1 MSPFPL
7 SRREVISAGS
17 AAAAAFAVTR
27 SLPAWAQAPRA
38 LAPITKPIPSTGER
52 LPVIGLGTNAYSA
65 NGAEQM
71 APLREVLEHMPKVG
85 GTLIDTARVYG
96 RSEAVI
102 GELLEALGNRA
113 QMFIATKTPMF
124 GDFSNP
130 QAVLDVSF
138 DALRVKTID
147 LIQIHMMA
155 GLRQLMPVFESNK
168 AAKRVRYIGISTS
181 EDSQYDAIMAAM
193 QQYPLDFIQVDY
205 SLGNRNAAERVLAL
219 AQERRMGVLVNVPF
233 GGRGR
238 GAASMFG
245 RVAGKPL
252 PDWAAEIDATS
263 WAQVFLKYVVSHPA
277 VTAAIPGT
285 TQRKNMED
293 NQGAGRGRLPD
304 AAMRR
309 RIEQFWDSLA

>member
-7 SRREVISAGS
+7 SRRAVIKTGSAS
-17 AAAAAFAVTR
+17 AAALALGYT
-27 SLPAWAQAPRA
+27 LPAWAQSRA
-38 LAPITKPIPSTGER
+38 LTPITKPIPSSGER

-65 NGAEQM
+65 NSPEQM

-102 GELLEALGNRA
+102 GELVEGLGNRT
-113 QMFIATKTPMF
+113 QVFIATKTPMF

-130 QAVLDVSF
+130 DAVLDVSF
-138 DALRVKTID
+138 KALRTSTID
-147 LIQIHMMA
+147 LIQIHNMA
-155 GLRQLMPVFESNK
+155 GLAQLMPVFDKAK
-168 AAKRVRYIGISTS
+168 AAKRVRYIGMSTS
-181 EDSQYDAIMAAM
+181 EDSQYDGMMTAM
-193 QQYPLDFIQVDY
+193 RTYPLDFIQVDY
-205 SLGNRNAAERVLAL
+205 SLGNRNAAEAVLAL
-219 AQERRMGVLVNVPF
+219 AQERKMAVLCNMPF

-245 RVAGKPL
+245 RVSGRPL
-252 PDWAAEIDATS
+252 PDWAAEIDAAS

-309 RIEQFWDSLA
+309 RIEQFWDSLT

>member
-1 MSPFPL
+1 MSPFSL

-17 AAAAAFAVTR
+17 VAAAAFAVNR

-65 NGAEQM
+65 NSAEQM
-71 APLREVLEHMPKVG
+71 APLSEVLEHMPKVG

-138 DALRVKTID
+138 NALRVKTID

-155 GLRQLMPVFESNK
+155 GLTQLMPVFESNK

-193 QQYPLDFIQVDY
+193 RQYPLDFIQVDY
-205 SLGNRNAAERVLAL
+205 SLGNRAAADKVLPAAL
-219 AQERRMGVLVNVPF
+219 AKRVGVLINTPF
-233 GGRGR
+233 GGRRDGNLFSRVGGR
-238 GAASMFG
+238 D
-245 RVAGKPL
+245 L
-252 PDWAAEIDATS
+252 PESAEQLEVSS
-263 WAQVFLKYVVSHPA
+263 WGQLFLKYVVSHPA
-277 VTAAIPGT
+277 VTAAIPGMT
-285 TQRKNMED
+285 RVSHLEENL
-293 NQGAGRGRLPD
+293 AALRGRMPD
-304 AAMRR
+304 AAMRA
-309 RIEQFWDSLA
+309 RIEKYWDQNFDG